1 MAFIVFEGGDGSGK
15 STQTRVLVRRLR
27 RRGYSVLLTHE
38 PGGTLLG
45 EALRRLLKGRS
56 DISPVSELLMFS
68 AARAQLVEKVLLP
81 ALQDGVVVIC
91 DRFTASTVAYQ
102 GYGRGLDPEL
112 IHQLNLTATRGLVPD
127 MTLLL
132 DLPMAEGLARKG
144 NADADTFDAAPMEFH
159 QRVRE
164 GDLSQ
169 ARDARSS
176 WEVLDAS
183 QSARALGIAI
193 WAKVQPLLL
202 QRG

>member
-1 MAFIVFEGGDGSGK
+1 
-15 STQTRVLVRRLR
+15 
-27 RRGYSVLLTHE
+27 
-38 PGGTLLG
+38 
-45 EALRRLLKGRS
+45 
-56 DISPVSELLMFS
+56 
-68 AARAQLVEKVLLP
+68 
-81 ALQDGVVVIC
+81 
-91 DRFTASTVAYQ
+91 
-102 GYGRGLDPEL
+102 
-112 IHQLNLTATRGLVPD
+112 

-164 GDLSQ
+164 GYLSQ